1 MTNLAVLPLAVTMMA
16 GPQLMSALLF
26 ITAKRPVAVSLSF
39 LAGVTVAVYT
49 GVTLT
54 AWLATRFVV
63 GGGHGGGPAKGIE
76 FVLVALL
83 LGVAGYNWIN
93 RKTIEPPN
101 WLGSLMTAGP
111 GKAFTTGLLLI
122 GLFPSDV
129 LVMLTVGAE
138 LARTGEP
145 VAAAWPFI
153 AATVLIAALPL
164 LAYLLFRRKAE
175 RAMPRVRDW
184 LTGHSWL
191 VTIIVALLFVVLIL
205 G

>member
-16 GPQLMSALLF
+16 GPQIVAALIF

-39 LAGVTVAVYT
+39 LAGVTLAVYT

-54 AWLATRFVV
+54 TWL
-63 GGGHGGGPAKGIE
+63 GQS
-76 FVLVALL
+76 LVAGGDQDGKLAKIIEYLL
-83 LGVAGYNWIN
+83 VAALLAVAVYNWVN
-93 RKTIEPPN
+93 RRTIEPPS

-111 GKAFTTGLLLI
+111 GKAFTTGLLLL

-129 LVMLTVGAE
+129 VVMITVGAE
-138 LARTGEP
+138 LARTGAT

-164 LAYLLFRRKAE
+164 LGYLLFRRKAE
-175 RAMPRVRDW
+175 QAMPHVRDW
-184 LTGHSWL
+184 MTQHSWL
-191 VTIIVALLFVVLIL
+191 INIVAALLFVVLIL
-205 G
+205 W